1 MLKSLRE
8 IFVWEGNLWMLH
20 EYFWILNKE
29 IVTKI
34 GNDIFGWIYMLKWFL
49 FGLNYQQPLIKKKK
63 IPQITQKVAKIHRT
77 KQF

>member
-20 EYFWILNKE
+20 EYFWILIKE

-34 GNDIFGWIYMLKWFL
+34 GNDICGWIYMLKWFL
-49 FGLNYQQPLIKKKK
+49 LGLNYQQPLIQKQSK
-63 IPQITQKVAKIHRT
+63 IPQTS
-77 KQF
+77 